1 MYCFLDFMIHFLL
14 NSGFIGH
21 LKYNTPLSALFPLNG
36 FENLEFEQPR
46 AEQLA

>member
-1 MYCFLDFMIHFLL
+1 MYCFLDLMIHFLL

-21 LKYNTPLSALFPLNG
+21 LKYNTPLSAFD
-36 FENLEFEQPR
+36 NLRKFEQPR

>member
-21 LKYNTPLSALFPLNG
+21 LKYNTPLNG
-36 FENLEFEQPR
+36 SENLELKQPR